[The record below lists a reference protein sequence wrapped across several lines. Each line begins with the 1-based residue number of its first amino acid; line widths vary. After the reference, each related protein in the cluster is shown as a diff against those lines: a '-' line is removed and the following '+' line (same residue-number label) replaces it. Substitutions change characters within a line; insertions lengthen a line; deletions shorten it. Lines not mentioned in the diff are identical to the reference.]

1 MARFSEEDSHPRCP
15 SLPLGLQPRPRPLP
29 TPARRRSV
37 RASCDEA
44 TRPLGATWSA
54 DSRCPDRHGHRSCE
68 PARHLGPNAIGF
80 EFDPQ
85 RLEDVHLRPRRNLR
99 AVELG
104 RQRNSDCP
112 DARAPGTM
120 LLGLPK
126 VPQFCP
132 LIPMSANYLEI
143 VNAPDS
149 NPKQVEKV
157 NGITV
162 GIGFGAPSMIT
173 WTVPSLGID
182 IIGHGAITR
191 RIVQTLQP
199 R

>member
-1 MARFSEEDSHPRCP
+1 MRRLVPWVLLGVLTVGALIGMGIALANQQDISAQTQSGSSSIPNGWKTYTYGHAAISVP
-15 SLPLGLQPRPRPLP
+15 SNW
-29 TPARRRSV
+29 V
-37 RASCDEA
+37 
-44 TRPLGATWSA
+44 
-54 DSRCPDRHGHRSCE
+54 
-68 PARHLGPNAIGF
+68 
-80 EFDPQ
+80 
-85 RLEDVHLRPRRNLR
+85 VK
-99 AVELG
+99 
-104 RQRNSDCP
+104 RNSDCP

-173 WTVPSLGID
+173 WTAPSLGID